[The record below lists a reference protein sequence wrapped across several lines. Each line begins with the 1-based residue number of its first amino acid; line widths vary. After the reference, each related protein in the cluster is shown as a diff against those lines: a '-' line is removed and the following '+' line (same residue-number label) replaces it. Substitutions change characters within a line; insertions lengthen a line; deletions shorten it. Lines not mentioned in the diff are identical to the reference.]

1 MEILDYKPVNKG
13 SLIAEICI
21 KIPKWELIINKLSVF
36 KKGDSRWINF
46 PSLSFQV
53 EGETKYYP
61 LLKFANTELYKR
73 FSESVLKALDEHL
86 GAKEAQ

>member
-13 SLIAEICI
+13 SLLAEICI
-21 KIPKWELIINKLSVF
+21 KIPKWELIINKMTVF
-36 KKGDSRWINF
+36 KKGDSRWVTF

-61 LLKFANTELYKR
+61 LMKFANTEIYKR
-73 FSESVLKALDEHL
+73 FSESVLEALDKYKAEKGL
-86 GAKEAQ
+86 E

>member
-1 MEILDYKPVNKG
+1 MEILEYKHVGKG
-13 SLIAEICI
+13 SLVAEICI
-21 KIPKWELIINKLSVF
+21 KVPKWELIINKMQIF

-61 LLKFANTELYKR
+61 LLKFADKELYVR
-73 FSESVLKALDEHL
+73 FCQKVL
-86 GAKEAQ
+86 EAVDNYTLTHGEK